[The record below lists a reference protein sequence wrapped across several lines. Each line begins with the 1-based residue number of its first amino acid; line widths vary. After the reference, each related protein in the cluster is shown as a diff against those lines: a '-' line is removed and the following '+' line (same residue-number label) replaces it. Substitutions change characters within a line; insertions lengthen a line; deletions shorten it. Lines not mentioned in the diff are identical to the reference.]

1 MPTSLPPRRDSSAAA
16 FKGSLALTV
25 SLFIGA
31 FIFLFAILLAAP
43 LAFLLAP

>member
-1 MPTSLPPRRDSSAAA
+1 MPTSLPPKGNSSAAA
-16 FKGSLALTV
+16 FKGSLALTL

-43 LAFLLAP
+43 LVFLLAH